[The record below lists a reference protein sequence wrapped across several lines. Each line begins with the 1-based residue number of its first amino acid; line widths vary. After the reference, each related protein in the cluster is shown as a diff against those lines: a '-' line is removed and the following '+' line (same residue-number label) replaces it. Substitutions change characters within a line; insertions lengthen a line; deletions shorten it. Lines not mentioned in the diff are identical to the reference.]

1 MRQFTKILEMV
12 ELITKRERE
21 LAQEIVCET
30 THDLAR
36 QDPKFFATFEFIGI
50 QQCPGVDYNLALAN
64 CPDCGSTISHK
75 VTKGAK

>member
-1 MRQFTKILEMV
+1 MRQFTKILEMITV
-12 ELITKRERE
+12 RKCELT
-21 LAQEIVCET
+21 QEIICESM
-30 THDLAR
+30 HDLAR